1 LSSHSDGHVA
11 VRATSRVCCQGLL
24 SLHHRI
30 GRHRNGQLDR
40 SLAERTIRRE
50 RLHHRLLALVNRAP
64 LDHLRLRLGY
74 SLIDHAVRDNLL
86 RSLNLLWLSL
96 IDHAIRDN
104 LLRSLNLLWL
114 SLIDR
119 AIRNDLLRLLAGH
132 NYLLRLL
139 VDNMSS
145 REGTIGLVLKQGEVR
160 LRLKV
165 E

>member
-119 AIRNDLLRLLAGH
+119 AIRDDLLRLLAGH

>member
-1 LSSHSDGHVA
+1 
-11 VRATSRVCCQGLL
+11 
-24 SLHHRI
+24 
-30 GRHRNGQLDR
+30 
-40 SLAERTIRRE
+40 
-50 RLHHRLLALVNRAP
+50 LLALVNRAP

>member
-1 LSSHSDGHVA
+1 
-11 VRATSRVCCQGLL
+11 
-24 SLHHRI
+24 
-30 GRHRNGQLDR
+30 
-40 SLAERTIRRE
+40 
-50 RLHHRLLALVNRAP
+50 LLALVNRAP

-114 SLIDR
+114 SLIDHAIRDNLLRSLNLLWLSLIDR
-119 AIRNDLLRLLAGH
+119 AIRDDLLRLLAGH